1 MRCSHCGF
9 VSNKDFYVCPYCGE
23 TYQPDKNV
31 FRKIINIGGV
41 FSISVRALIYI
52 VVLNALGVAL
62 LVDWYLGFRL
72 ALILW
77 ASIDAAA
84 IITVV
89 SIKSYKPNP
98 ITSLEKIIFFVFVVL
113 ILCIP
118 LCRVYT
124 LGDNPICL
132 FNLTPYFP
140 TFVSPLYIIAAITI
154 SIFFFLFKGRDK
166 KIRPL
171 WTEALIL
178 FLLLV
183 ATLNFVFF
191 LINRFHPGFVFAFD
205 YLYQNLPVAYAISE
219 VLVFLSFGLS
229 LVFAIN
235 YNIIVTGHIV
245 REVKSAYGKRP
256 D

>member
-23 TYQPDKNV
+23 TYQPDNNV
-31 FRKIINIGGV
+31 LRKIIDIGGI

-52 VVLNALGVAL
+52 LVLNALGIIL

-77 ASIDAAA
+77 ASIIAAG
-84 IITVV
+84 IITFV

-98 ITSLEKIIFFVFVVL
+98 ITSLEKIIFFLFVVL

-118 LCRVYT
+118 LCRIFT
-124 LGDNPICL
+124 LGDSYHEV
-132 FNLTPYFP
+132 FNLTYYFP
-140 TFVSPLYIIAAITI
+140 TFVIPLYIIGAIAA
-154 SIFFFLFKGRDK
+154 SIIVFLTKGRTQ

-178 FLLLV
+178 LFLV
-183 ATLNFVFF
+183 VSTLNFIF
-191 LINRFHPGFVFAFD
+191 LLVNKFNGVPFKAFD
-205 YLYQNLPVAYAISE
+205 TLKAASEVAYGFAE
-219 VLVFLSFGLS
+219 VLVFLSFGVS

-235 YNIIVTGHIV
+235 YNIIITGHIV
-245 REVKSAYGKRP
+245 RKVKSAYGKRP